1 MFRFSDILEI
11 HWENEGG
18 TEKVVSGGKK
28 MSQIINA
35 DNIKTE
41 TEHASV
47 EDPLI
52 MYITASN

>member
-1 MFRFSDILEI
+1 MFRFSDILEVE
-11 HWENEGG
+11 WENESD
-18 TEKVVSGGKK
+18 TEKVISGGKE

-47 EDPLI
+47 EDPSI